1 MNDSYLKKCVL
12 DPALPIPA
20 KNEKAIFAKE
30 LLSTIHRVKE
40 AQVFILKR
48 LFQKYK

>member
-1 MNDSYLKKCVL
+1 MNDSYLNKRAL

-30 LLSTIHRVKE
+30 LLSTIYRVKE

-48 LFQKYK
+48 LFPKYR